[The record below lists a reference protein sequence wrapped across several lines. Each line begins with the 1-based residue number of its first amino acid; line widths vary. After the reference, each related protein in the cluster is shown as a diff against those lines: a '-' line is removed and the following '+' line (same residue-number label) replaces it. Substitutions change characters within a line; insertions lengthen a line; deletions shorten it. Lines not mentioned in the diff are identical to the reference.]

1 MAYLIHFNQN
11 HNPRNGRFDF
21 GDGDGDGQL
30 NERQIRK
37 LEEKDNKWAKKNYS
51 KLMNKAYKPVSK
63 KMKKYVNKNLNV
75 KYRQQLRRGQISRS
89 YVNDYNQ
96 KLTELMNEQINSLPT
111 APSGRIV
118 KFIAK
123 RGDFGVHM
131 ALADP
136 EFDISQF
143 RRGIYGSGR
152 VAYRQQHVNMA

>member
-1 MAYLIHFNQN
+1 MELKHFNQL
-11 HNPRNGRFDF
+11 HNPKNGRFDF

-37 LEEKDNKWAKKNYS
+37 IEEKDNKWAKKNYE
-51 KLMNKAYKPVSK
+51 KLMNKAYKPARK
-63 KMKKYVNKNLNV
+63 NMDRYVKRNLNV
-75 KYRQQLRRGQISRS
+75 RYKKQLRSGQISRS
-89 YVNDYNQ
+89 YMNEYNQ
-96 KLTELMNEQINSLPT
+96 KLAELMNENISSLPT

-136 EFDISQF
+136 EFDLSQF
-143 RRGIYGSGR
+143 RRGIYSSGR
-152 VAYRQQHVNMA
+152 VAYKQSHVNMA